1 MRTKIKTNVIA
12 TVCAATLVF
21 ASAAPAFASRE
32 HDPAVVAGDALVVR
46 PLSFLATVAGAG
58 VFVLA
63 LPVAL
68 TSGSIHS
75 TADALVVQ
83 PGRFTFRR
91 PLGDFD
97 YWFDYHEQ
105 PQARKTPASKTR
117 IARLKAPKEECK

>member
-12 TVCAATLVF
+12 TVCAAALVL
-21 ASAAPAFASRE
+21 ASAAPAFAS
-32 HDPAVVAGDALVVR
+32 HYADPAVVAGDALVVR
-46 PLSFLATVAGAG
+46 PASFVATVIGAG

-63 LPVAL
+63 LPVAA

-91 PLGDFD
+91 PLGHFD
-97 YWFDYHEQ
+97 YWFDYHEE
-105 PQARKTPASKTR
+105 QARKTPASKTR
-117 IARLKAPKEECK
+117 LARLKAPKEECR